1 MALIYMDG
9 FDAGDQT
16 ARWTTIGN
24 GTMTRSL
31 VAGRYGTGQALR
43 LSNGINSNP
52 NGVTRYFQPTTTLY
66 FGAALQL
73 SGSNNSGAQLLHFGS
88 FGGANIGLWLT
99 ASYGLQLWRH
109 ISSFEFSTSSGTAL
123 TSASD
128 GLVNGEWT
136 YLEAMVTVADAG
148 GRFVLRKNG
157 NIIIDYTG
165 DTRTSGA
172 TTETDHVILSGII
185 SNGPTCTW
193 DDLYIANN
201 SGTAN
206 NNFQGDI
213 EVKALLPDANGNYSG
228 FTGSDGN
235 SVDNYQLIDD
245 TSMADYVASS
255 VVGTKDSYNL
265 PNLTGV
271 NVRSVQ
277 TVVQGNQASGGS
289 AAVRPFVRISG
300 TDYPTTTQYLGQQN
314 VTTSVLDVSPAT
326 STAWGLAELN
336 GTELGVE
343 VV

>member
-43 LSNGINSNP
+43 LGSGINSNP
-52 NGVTRYFQPTTTLY
+52 NGVTRYFQPTATLY

-73 SGSNNSGAQLLHFGS
+73 SGSNGGAQLLHFGS

-172 TTETDHVILSGII
+172 TTETDHVILSGVI
-185 SNGPTCTW
+185 SGGPTFTW

-201 SGTAN
+201 AGTAN

-265 PNLTGV
+265 PNLTSV

-289 AAVRPFVRISG
+289 AAVRPFVRIAG

-326 STAWGLAELN
+326 STTWGLAELN

>member
-9 FDAGDQT
+9 FDAGDQA
-16 ARWTTIGN
+16 ARWTTIGA

-43 LSNGINSNP
+43 LGSGLNSNP
-52 NGVTRYFQPTTTLY
+52 NGVTRYFAPTSTLY

-88 FGGANIGLWLT
+88 FAGANLGLWVT
-99 ASYGLQLWRH
+99 SSYGLQLWRH
-109 ISSFEFSTSSGTAL
+109 ISSFELSTSSGTAL
-123 TSASD
+123 TSASE
-128 GLVNGEWT
+128 GLVNNEWV
-136 YLEAMVTVADAG
+136 YLEAMVTVADTG

-157 NIIIDYTG
+157 NTIIDFTG

-172 TTETDHVILSGII
+172 TTDTDHVILSGVV
-185 SNGPTCTW
+185 SNGPTYTW
-193 DDLYIANN
+193 DDVYIANN
-201 SGTAN
+201 AGSTN
-206 NNFQGDI
+206 NTFQGDI

-235 SVDNYQLIDD
+235 STDNYQLIDD
-245 TSMADYVASS
+245 ANMADYVASS
-255 VVGTKDSYNL
+255 VVGTKDSYSL
-265 PNLTGV
+265 PDLTSV

-289 AAVRPFVRISG
+289 AAVRPFVRIAG
-300 TDYPTTTQYLGQQN
+300 TDYPTITQYLGQQTI
-314 VTTSVLDVSPAT
+314 TTSVLDVSPAT